1 MVHEPRSIILY
12 MSLKIQIIEFDKLLV
27 KFIHGYYFEECAPF
41 FFSGLKFKRKKYCN
55 LLQEEAKSRFFCMF
69 NQIKEKDASD

>member
-1 MVHEPRSIILY
+1 M
-12 MSLKIQIIEFDKLLV
+12 LLV